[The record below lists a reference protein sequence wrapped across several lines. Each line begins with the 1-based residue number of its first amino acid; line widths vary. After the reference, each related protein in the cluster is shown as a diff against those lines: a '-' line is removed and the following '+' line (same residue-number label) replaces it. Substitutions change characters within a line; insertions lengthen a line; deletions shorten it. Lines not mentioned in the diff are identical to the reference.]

1 MKRILLCLISL
12 AMVAAF
18 LGCPKPQTRQT
29 QGEMDTPEHHVTMA
43 DRMIREREDWKGAHA
58 EYQLALTLKP
68 DFSPALIGEAVYYA
82 HEKNAQKA
90 EEFRDAAWKNAK
102 GDPKK
107 EMGYYIGVIQIN
119 TYLKGD
125 KWLERAEEAFKKAS
139 EIDANNEK
147 LSFFMAKAYLAD
159 LDFDKSES
167 LLKKVVGMNGNFRED
182 ADQLWS
188 KVQKIVRARPGSFAA
203 KKIAL
208 VDKITKADVAALFVE
223 EMHLPELWRKRGI
236 KKWEPPAFQTPDEA
250 ARAAAQQAGPNV
262 TDIAGHPL
270 QSDIQEVLKLGIR
283 GLEVDPSGKFYPNKP
298 VTRAEYAVMLEDI
311 LIKVLNE
318 PGLASKYAGE
328 SDSKFHDM
336 RTDHWSYN
344 AAVVVTS
351 RGMLPPDMEGNF
363 KPMDPVSGADA
374 LLVIRQMM
382 DYLKIG

>member
-1 MKRILLCLISL
+1 MKRILVCLMAL
-12 AMVAAF
+12 GMVAAL
-18 LGCPKPQTRQT
+18 LGCPKPETRQK

-43 DRMIREREDWKGAHA
+43 NRMIRERDDWKGAHA
-58 EYQLALTLKP
+58 EYQLALSLKP
-68 DFSPALIGEAVYYA
+68 DFVPALIGDAVYFA
-82 HEKNAQKA
+82 HEKDAQKA
-90 EEFRDAAWKNAK
+90 EELRESAWKNAK

-107 EMGYYIGVIQIN
+107 EMVYYIGVIQFY
-119 TYLKGD
+119 TYLKGEE
-125 KWLERAEEAFKKAS
+125 WLGKAEEAFKKAG

-147 LSFFMAKAYLAD
+147 LQFFMAKAYVVALE
-159 LDFDKSES
+159 FDKAES
-167 LLKKVVGMNGNFRED
+167 LLKKVVGMNGDYRED

-188 KVQKIVRARPGSFAA
+188 KVQKIVRARPGSVAA

-223 EMHLPELWRKRGI
+223 EMHLPELWQKRGI
-236 KKWEPPAFQTPDEA
+236 KKWEPPAFQTPDQA
-250 ARAAAQQAGPNV
+250 ARAAALQAGPTV

-283 GLEVDPSGKFYPNKP
+283 GLEVDPSGKFYPDKP

-318 PGLASKYAGE
+318 PGLASRYAGE